1 MKKQKT
7 EIASLKKI
15 AVIFGTRPEA
25 IKICP
30 LIRELKKNKAI
41 NLCVC
46 VSGQHEK
53 MLEPILSLFE
63 IEPSLRLSVM
73 REGQSLALLNE
84 RIFCEVGAF
93 LDAERP
99 SLVAVHGDTA
109 TAFASALACF
119 FRKIPI
125 AHVEAGL
132 RTYDSGSPYPEEFN
146 RRAIS
151 VMAELHFAPTEEA
164 RENLLREGI
173 DKSKIFVTGNTAVD
187 ALSYTVRKNYS
198 SPLLDAAKGKKLILL
213 TVHRRE
219 NLGEPMR
226 RIFRAVRRMAVERP
240 EVYFLYPLH
249 ANPAVQKIAKEE
261 LLGCEGIKLCE
272 PLDVFDFHNIL
283 ARSFFV
289 MTDSGGIQEEAPS
302 FGVPVLL
309 LRNNTERAEGLRAG
323 GVMLAGSEEET
334 VYKAMRSLL
343 EDSELYKKMSLS
355 KNPFGDGRASF
366 RIAEIISKSII

>member
-1 MKKQKT
+1 M
-7 EIASLKKI
+7 KKI

-226 RIFRAVRRMAVERP
+226 RIFRSVRRMAVERP
-240 EVYFLYPLH
+240 EIYFLYPFH
-249 ANPAVQKIAKEE
+249 VNPAVQKIAREE

-309 LRNNTERAEGLRAG
+309 LRNNTERAEGLKAG

-343 EDSELYKKMSLS
+343 EDRKLYKKMSLS